1 MCSTP
6 SMPAA
11 TSTQPQ
17 EQVAAP
23 TQADAKTSKAAAVQR
38 NKMQSLAGR
47 DTKTAPRGLSDAASS
62 NKKEL
67 LGE

>member
-6 SMPAA
+6 KMPAA
-11 TSTQPQ
+11 TPQPQQ

-23 TQADAKTSKAAAVQR
+23 TQADASVSKAAASTR

-47 DTKTAPRGLSDAASS
+47 DTKTAPRGLSDNPVSQ
-62 NKKEL
+62 KKQL